1 MTATLTHKRLDIEG
15 LRAIAIGSVLV
26 FHAGLPWFSGG
37 FVGVDVF
44 FVISGFLITSLLIR
58 ELDASGRINLPRF
71 WGRRARRLL
80 PASALVLVFS
90 AAVTWWWLPITDRKV
105 FGGDIIASAWY
116 VVNWR
121 LASREVD
128 YLAEDV
134 GLSPVQHYW
143 SLAIEEQFYLLWP
156 VLLLLIAVFRQWR
169 LLAIVAVSIITVT
182 SFSYALSQ
190 AGEADAFFIS
200 TTRFWEL
207 GIGALVAFS
216 ANWWSDINARLR
228 GVLGWLG
235 LALIGYAVLAFDAS
249 TAWPGLATL
258 APTVGTALVITAG
271 VGNVA
276 PTRLLSMKP
285 MVILGGLSYSLY
297 LWHWPMLILGQS
309 LVEDWRIRWGIAFT
323 LLALIPAWLSY
334 TLVEN
339 PIRYRA
345 YFDSTKRALTTGL
358 VSAGFASMIGIA
370 LMAPYLAQQLSSENG
385 DSAGARA
392 LLVAN
397 AAEIDFA
404 TVDPVSISPEPLLA
418 TEDTPQISQD
428 GQDCHLDQKNPE
440 PFWCEFGDVNAEQT
454 IAIIGDSKMHQWA
467 QAIRKIAEQSGWRMI
482 MSTKSACPF
491 TGAVVGKPEGEYES
505 CNEWNDQAL
514 ADLLSIKPD
523 IVLTT
528 SRRTYATYPGSESDE
543 SRKAEDYIDGL
554 VSHWSKLQ
562 DNGSKVMVIMDN
574 PSPPEP
580 IYECVERERKPN
592 DCSFD
597 FKQGLAQSGFGSLT
611 EAASRMGNIET
622 VDILDLFCP
631 GFEMCPAVIGDVL
644 VYRQGSHITNT
655 YVLSTWEI
663 LSDRFYQATNQTFG
677 QAMN

>member
-345 YFDSTKRALTTGL
+345 YFDSTKRALTAGL
-358 VSAGFASMIGIA
+358 VSAGFASVIGIA
-370 LMAPYLAQQLSSENG
+370 LMAPYLAQQLNSENRE
-385 DSAGARA
+385 SAGARA
-392 LLVAN
+392 LLVTN
-397 AAEIDFA
+397 AAKIDFA
-404 TVDPVSISPEPLLA
+404 TVVPVSISPDPLLA
-418 TEDTPQISQD
+418 TEDTPPTFQD
-428 GQDCHLDQKNPE
+428 GRNCHLNQKDPE
-440 PFWCEFGDVNAEQT
+440 PVWCEFGVSDSNLTVAVV
-454 IAIIGDSKMHQWA
+454 GDSKIQQWA
-467 QAIRKIAEQSGWRMI
+467 PAIAQIAKQSGWRMI
-482 MSTKSACPF
+482 MSTKSGCPF
-491 TGAVVGKPEGEYES
+491 TAATVRGTDGEYES
-505 CNEWNDQAL
+505 CNDWNARAIDDLLAL
-514 ADLLSIKPD
+514 APD
-523 IVLTT
+523 VVVTT
-528 SRRTYATYPGSESDE
+528 SRRSFVDE
-543 SRKAEDYIDGL
+543 VLSAQNLSQAVEEYVAGL
-554 VSHWSKLQ
+554 VSHWNRLEL
-562 DNGSKVMVIMDN
+562 NGSDVIVMTDN
-574 PSPPEP
+574 PPPSFEV
-580 IYECVERERKPN
+580 YECVETVRSPN
-592 DCSFD
+592 DCSF
-597 FKQGLAQSGFGSLT
+597 AY
-611 EAASRMGNIET
+611 E
-622 VDILDLFCP
+622 
-631 GFEMCPAVIGDVL
+631 PA
-644 VYRQGSHITNT
+644 
-655 YVLSTWEI
+655 
-663 LSDRFYQATNQTFG
+663 
-677 QAMN
+677 M